1 MLCDI
6 KQFQACASA
15 MYYTLYIYIYIYIAV
30 RARAY
35 IYIYVFLVCA
45 RVFLRVSL
53 FFFVFPPFEFFLSCG
68 YVLGFHHFLE
78 TPLKKR
84 KRTTRNARGQTDTN
98 KRTNIMPP
106 PPSAKQRRGRASS
119 SSKPVSARN
128 ARGQQRA
135 SMRKLREKDPMEY
148 YSKKID
154 KWLDA
159 HPYKAF
165 VLNVFFLL
173 LTTFIAW
180 MIFGK
185 RIEKLHFEY
194 VKPYLRETGWPKL
207 LEFWKEKMPE
217 KMQLSESLVEKVW
230 ANLGEKSVVA
240 DAAEEVAKNSL

>member
-1 MLCDI
+1 
-6 KQFQACASA
+6 
-15 MYYTLYIYIYIYIAV
+15 
-30 RARAY
+30 
-35 IYIYVFLVCA
+35 
-45 RVFLRVSL
+45 
-53 FFFVFPPFEFFLSCG
+53 
-68 YVLGFHHFLE
+68 
-78 TPLKKR
+78 
-84 KRTTRNARGQTDTN
+84 
-98 KRTNIMPP
+98 
-106 PPSAKQRRGRASS
+106 
-119 SSKPVSARN
+119 
-128 ARGQQRA
+128 
-135 SMRKLREKDPMEY
+135 MRKLREKDPMEY

-217 KMQLSESLVEKVW
+217 KMQPSESLVEKVW

>member
-1 MLCDI
+1 
-6 KQFQACASA
+6 
-15 MYYTLYIYIYIYIAV
+15 
-30 RARAY
+30 
-35 IYIYVFLVCA
+35 
-45 RVFLRVSL
+45 
-53 FFFVFPPFEFFLSCG
+53 
-68 YVLGFHHFLE
+68 
-78 TPLKKR
+78 
-84 KRTTRNARGQTDTN
+84 
-98 KRTNIMPP
+98 MPP
-106 PPSAKQRRGRASS
+106 PPSAKQRRGRASSSS

>member
-1 MLCDI
+1 ME
-6 KQFQACASA
+6 KAAQNHQKR
-15 MYYTLYIYIYIYIAV
+15 V
-30 RARAY
+30 R
-35 IYIYVFLVCA
+35 
-45 RVFLRVSL
+45 
-53 FFFVFPPFEFFLSCG
+53 
-68 YVLGFHHFLE
+68 
-78 TPLKKR
+78 
-84 KRTTRNARGQTDTN
+84 ARGQTETDR
-98 KRTNIMPP
+98 KTNIMPP
-106 PPSAKQRRGRASS
+106 PPSAKQQRRRNV

-173 LTTFIAW
+173 LTTCIAW

-217 KMQLSESLVEKVW
+217 KMQPSESLVEKVW